1 MRTAPNPCA
10 ANSGSILRLVTP
22 TSALTWPSTR
32 HRTLASKTFAVNSW
46 PEVDVLSTGVSLTDA
61 NDTSAPSLWR
71 AKAKLA
77 PPPPP
82 PCHHNP
88 PPPPSTPAPPPHA
101 SPHAP
106 PGGRPPAAPARRPH
120 S

>member
-32 HRTLASKTFAVNSW
+32 HRTLASNTFAVNSW

-71 AKAKLA
+71 AKARPA

-82 PCHHNP
+82 PLHQHHP
-88 PPPPSTPAPPPHA
+88 PAPQLPAPPP
-101 SPHAP
+101 AP
-106 PGGRPPAAPARRPH
+106 SRQRRRGAAPPAAA
-120 S
+120 

>member
-71 AKAKLA
+71 AKARL

-82 PCHHNP
+82 PPPPTQP
-88 PPPPSTPAPPPHA
+88 PPPPPPAHPPP
-101 SPHAP
+101 P
-106 PGGRPPAAPARRPH
+106 PPAATPPACPPH
-120 S
+120 T